1 LDLQVQKETTMAH
14 TEVIGAAESPPLPSV
29 RKITP
34 ADLRDALA
42 RGLDDFRAMPT
53 TNVIFLG
60 LIYPIVGLI
69 LARLTFGYDVVPLL
83 FPIAAG
89 FALIGPLA
97 AVWLYE
103 LSRRREQG
111 LDVAWHHAFD
121 VLHARSLP
129 AIAALGLLLMAIFVV
144 WVAVAQAIYVA
155 NFGYAPPESFTSFLS
170 RVFTTREGWTLI
182 VVGNAVGFV
191 FALLVLTISV
201 VSFPLL
207 LDRNVGALMAVVT
220 SVKAVASNPGTM
232 AMWGLIVA
240 VALVAGSI
248 PLFLGLAIVVP
259 VLGHATWHLYRKT
272 VEADQTPPQEF
283 RPARE
288 HHRSAADFPASLF
301 PARGDQ
307 P

>member
-1 LDLQVQKETTMAH
+1 MAPID
-14 TEVIGAAESPPLPSV
+14 VVGAAESPPLPRV

-42 RGLDDFRAMPT
+42 RGLDDFWAMPT
-53 TNVIFLG
+53 TNVIFLS
-60 LIYPIVGLI
+60 LIYPVIGVI
-69 LARLTFGYDVVPLL
+69 LARLTFGYDVIPLL

-89 FALIGPLA
+89 FALLGPLA

-121 VLHARSLP
+121 VVHARSLP
-129 AIAALGLLLMAIFVV
+129 AIALLGLLLMAIFIL

-155 NFGYAPPESFTSFLS
+155 NFGYAPPESFTSFLR

-182 VVGNAVGFV
+182 IVGNAVGFL

-207 LDRNVGALMAVVT
+207 LDRNVGASTAVLT
-220 SVKAVASNPGTM
+220 SVKAVASNPSTM
-232 AMWGLIVA
+232 AVWGLIVA
-240 VALVAGSI
+240 AALVAGSI
-248 PLFLGLAIVVP
+248 PVFLGLAIVVP

-272 VEADQTPPQEF
+272 VEADAAPPQEF
-283 RPARE
+283 RPPRD
-288 HHRSAADFPASLF
+288 HHRSAADFPVSLF